1 MNFYT
6 DELIKNSFADKNMSF
21 NHAPVFKQIFILDR
35 IEYRILFALAKLTE
49 LNNEYYWCCAIY
61 SNNF

>member
-1 MNFYT
+1 
-6 DELIKNSFADKNMSF
+6 MSF

-61 SNNF
+61 SNNIRIVQDIQIFE